1 MNTIV
6 QDVRYAIRMLVR
18 TPGFTAASIVCLA
31 LGIGA
36 TTAIF
41 SIVNAVLLRP
51 LPYAQPER
59 LVRIYTEFPDAP
71 ASSAHK
77 FWFSAPEFLD
87 LRSDS
92 TSFETLDGWVNG
104 GANLTGGTEPIRV
117 TASFISGGMLPTLG
131 VSPLRGRLLND
142 QDDLPTSP
150 VTAVISHG
158 LWQRAFGG
166 DPGVLSREIMF
177 NGGKCTIVGIMPM
190 GFQFPPGETD
200 PPEIWAT
207 LQIDPANPG
216 GRSSHFLYLLG
227 RLKPGVSIQRA
238 RDDMA
243 GLVNR
248 YGAGQT
254 RMVHTFGSKKPNLH
268 TIAMYPFHDEV
279 VGGVRPAL
287 LVLLGAVA
295 FVLLIACVNVA
306 NLLLARAEVRQREIA
321 VRKALGAGLG
331 RLVRQFVTEGI
342 ILSLAGAGLGLLLA
356 IAGVRIIAAT
366 SAASVPRANE
376 LGINTGVLLFTISVS
391 LLTGL
396 AFGLAPLA
404 QIVGKNVHDTLKA
417 AASRTTA
424 TIASN
429 RFRQALVAGE
439 LALALIL
446 LIGTGLMI
454 RAFWKLQQVDTGL
467 NARGVLTMQL
477 ALPGA
482 VYTDYHRVDQFWT
495 TIQQRVSAMPGVT
508 SASMMNGLPPI
519 RRVNANT
526 TPIEGFVPRLGLTTP
541 NIDFYNVVSTRYFE
555 TMGIHLIE
563 GRFFDGRDAE
573 NAPLVVV
580 VNQTLARTYWPTES
594 ALGHRIKPGGGKD
607 YATVVGVAGDVKNTG
622 LEKPTGTELYIPLL
636 QTPNRSASLGYLV
649 VRSNS
654 DPSSL
659 VGPVRNAIHAIDPS
673 LPISNV
679 RTMDEAL
686 LAAQARPRFLALL
699 LTVFATVALV
709 LAAVGIYGVISYSV
723 AQRTNEFGIRIAM
736 GASSGNVLGMVLG
749 QGAKI
754 ALIGFAIGA
763 GGAFWLTRFMS
774 GMLFEVS
781 AVDPLTFIAMLLV
794 LGAVTLFACFVPAR
808 RATKVDPMIAL
819 RYE

>member
-1 MNTIV
+1 
-6 QDVRYAIRMLVR
+6 MLLR
-18 TPGFTAASIVCLA
+18 TPGFAAASIVCLA

-51 LPYAQPER
+51 LPYAQPDR
-59 LVRIYTEFPDAP
+59 LVRIYTEFPNAP
-71 ASSAHK
+71 ASSAHR
-77 FWFSAPEFLD
+77 FWFSPPEFLD
-87 LRSDS
+87 LRKDT
-92 TSFETLDGWVNG
+92 TSFATLDGWVNG

-117 TASFISGGMLPTLG
+117 TASFISGGMLTTLG
-131 VSPLRGRLLND
+131 VSPIRGRLLND
-142 QDDLPTSP
+142 RDDLPTAP
-150 VTAVISHG
+150 TTAVMSYG

-166 DPGVLSREIMF
+166 DPGVLNRDLQF
-177 NGGKCTIVGIMPM
+177 NGVKCTIVGIMPK

-200 PPEIWAT
+200 PPEIWAN

-216 GRSSHFLYLLG
+216 NRGGHFLYLLG
-227 RLKPGVSIQRA
+227 RLKPGVSIEHA
-238 RDDMA
+238 RSEMDQ
-243 GLVNR
+243 LVAH
-248 YGAGQT
+248 YGAT
-254 RMVHTFGSKKPNLH
+254 RATMVHAFDPKKPTPH
-268 TIAMYPFHDEV
+268 TISMYPFHDEV
-279 VGGVRPAL
+279 VGSVRPAL
-287 LVLLGAVA
+287 LVLLGAVV

-306 NLLLARAEVRQREIA
+306 NLLLARAEARQREIA

-356 IAGVRIIAAT
+356 FAGVRFIAAT
-366 SAASVPRANE
+366 SAASVPRSNE
-376 LGINTGVLLFTISVS
+376 LGVNTGVLLFTISLS
-391 LLTGL
+391 LVTGL

-404 QIVGKNVHDTLKA
+404 QIIAKNVHDTLKA

-429 RFRQALVAGE
+429 RFRQALVVSE

-446 LIGTGLMI
+446 LICTGLMI

-482 VYTDYHRVDQFWT
+482 VYTDYHRIDQFWT
-495 TIQQRVSAMPGVT
+495 TLQQRVSTMPGVA
-508 SASMMNGLPPI
+508 SASMANGLPPI

-526 TPIEGFVPRLGLTTP
+526 TPIEGFVPRPGLQFP
-541 NIDFYNVVSTRYFE
+541 NIDFYNVVAARYFE
-555 TMGIHLIE
+555 TMGIRLIE
-563 GRFFDGRDAE
+563 GRLFDDRDGE

-594 ALGHRIKPGGGKD
+594 ALGHRIKPGGSKD
-607 YATVVGVAGDVKNTG
+607 FATVVGIVGDVKNTG
-622 LEKPTGTELYIPLL
+622 LEKATGTELYIPLL
-636 QTPNRSASLGYLV
+636 QYPTRSASLAYLV
-649 VRSNS
+649 VRSTS
-654 DPSSL
+654 DPSPL
-659 VGPVRNAIHAIDPS
+659 VTPIRNAIHTIDPS

-679 RTMDEAL
+679 RTMEDAV
-686 LAAQARPRFLALL
+686 LAAQSRPRFLALL
-699 LTVFATVALV
+699 LTLFATVALV

-736 GASSGNVLGMVLG
+736 GASSSNVLGMVLG
-749 QGAKI
+749 QGARI

-763 GGAFWLTRFMS
+763 GFAFWLTRFMAS
-774 GMLFEVS
+774 MLFEVS
-781 AVDPLTFIAMLLV
+781 AFDPLTFIAMVFV

-808 RATKVDPMIAL
+808 RATKVDPMVAL